1 MANEKSVFEPKKKL
15 SELAYTQI
23 QKLLKK
29 ELESNNLNKE
39 NQAKILALEEQKI

>member
-1 MANEKSVFEPKKKL
+1 MASKNGFELKEKL
-15 SELAYTQI
+15 SESAHTKV